1 MFGLARNSW
10 LSGTASWVYQ
20 AATKHILGLLPTYS
34 GLTVN
39 PCIPSGWDG
48 FSAVRG
54 YRGAAYQVTV
64 RNPSHVCRG
73 VASMIVD
80 GRKVE
85 GNLLPV
91 FGDGKKHDVEVTLGA

>member
-20 AATKHILGLLPTYS
+20 AATKHILGLLPTYA
-34 GLTVN
+34 GLMVN
-39 PCIPSGWDG
+39 PCIPSAWDG
-48 FSAVRG
+48 FSAVRL
-54 YRGAAYQVTV
+54 YRHAAYHVAV

-73 VASMIVD
+73 VASLIVD
-80 GRKVE
+80 EQRIE

-91 FGDGKKHDVEVTLGA
+91 FTDGKRHAVEVTLG

>member
-20 AATKHILGLLPTYS
+20 AATKHIMGLLPTYG
-34 GLTVN
+34 GLTVD
-39 PCIPSGWDG
+39 PCIPSAWDG
-48 FSAVRG
+48 YGAVRE
-54 YRGAAYQVTV
+54 YRGAAYQIQV

-73 VASMIVD
+73 VASLSVD
-80 GRKVE
+80 GRKIN

-91 FGDGKKHDVEVTLGA
+91 FEDGRTHSVEAALG